1 MTCLRHSFE
10 KLPKERS
17 HMKPLLL
24 ALTLA
29 IAVFRTAVANGG
41 TGIGAASWYG
51 EDHRGRLM
59 ANGKKFDPDRLT
71 AASWFYPLG
80 STVRVTLQNRGK
92 ETKTVIVRITDR
104 GPSMDL
110 VREGRI
116 IDLTRTAFMRLA
128 APHHGLVA
136 VKVEPVRTQTRTN

>member
-1 MTCLRHSFE
+1 MKICPIFE
-10 KLPKERS
+10 FSALHVSASSAPGFSHDLPT
-17 HMKPLLL
+17 PLL
-24 ALTLA
+24 
-29 IAVFRTAVANGG
+29 RETA
-41 TGIGAASWYG
+41 
-51 EDHRGRLM
+51 
-59 ANGKKFDPDRLT
+59 
-71 AASWFYPLG
+71 
-80 STVRVTLQNRGK
+80 TVRVTLQNRGK